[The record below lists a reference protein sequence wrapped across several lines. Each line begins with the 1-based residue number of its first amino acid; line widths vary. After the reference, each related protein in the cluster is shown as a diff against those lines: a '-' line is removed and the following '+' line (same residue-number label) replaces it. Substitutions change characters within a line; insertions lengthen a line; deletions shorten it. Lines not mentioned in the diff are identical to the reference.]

1 MMKFR
6 CFRVLVQL
14 AVGVV
19 ILLYLLQL
27 ADTSKVFSTILM
39 VNPVNVLLAS
49 LFFIIASIFVAL
61 ALYISIKSTE
71 GSAPMG
77 KVVLGSF
84 AGQLLSDVTPARSGY
99 FATPLILKE
108 LCSVPIEKG
117 VASVLATGIINSFVK
132 VILSVIALLY
142 FVIFLPL
149 NPNIVG
155 ILVIGI
161 LFLLG
166 GGFFLLITLIEKRFL
181 KFIAVFEEIPV
192 IKVVA
197 HKLIEWFNQVQKA
210 GVSIKRQLPTVSLL
224 ILLSIVANAVALRF
238 ISDGLGFRSPSLIEF
253 VFIATLVGSLL
264 YIPFTIA
271 GLGVQETAYV
281 LLLTL
286 LGRPFETAVAFAM
299 ITRALFTGADVCGL
313 PTLIIVGLKHKEK
326 AIEEQYRPC

>member
-19 ILLYLLQL
+19 ILLYLLKL

-117 VASVLATGIINSFVK
+117 MASVLATGIINSFVK

-166 GGFFLLITLIEKRFL
+166 GGFFF
-181 KFIAVFEEIPV
+181 
-192 IKVVA
+192 
-197 HKLIEWFNQVQKA
+197 
-210 GVSIKRQLPTVSLL
+210 
-224 ILLSIVANAVALRF
+224 
-238 ISDGLGFRSPSLIEF
+238 
-253 VFIATLVGSLL
+253 
-264 YIPFTIA
+264 
-271 GLGVQETAYV
+271 
-281 LLLTL
+281 
-286 LGRPFETAVAFAM
+286 
-299 ITRALFTGADVCGL
+299 
-313 PTLIIVGLKHKEK
+313 
-326 AIEEQYRPC
+326 

>member
-1 MMKFR
+1 MKFR
-6 CFRVLVQL
+6 WFRVLVQL

-19 ILLYLLQL
+19 ILLYLLKL
-27 ADTSKVFSTILM
+27 ADTSRVFSIILM
-39 VNPVNVLLAS
+39 VNPVNVLFAY
-49 LFFIIASIFVAL
+49 LFFIIASIFIAL

-117 VASVLATGIINSFVK
+117 MASVLATGIINSFVK

-155 ILVIGI
+155 ALVIGI
-161 LFLLG
+161 LCLLG
-166 GGFFLLITLIEKRFL
+166 GSLFLLIILIEKRFL

-210 GVSIKRQLPTVSLL
+210 GVCIKRQLPMVSLL
-224 ILLSIVANAVALRF
+224 ILLSIDRKRIRF
-238 ISDGLGFRSPSLIEF
+238 
-253 VFIATLVGSLL
+253 
-264 YIPFTIA
+264 
-271 GLGVQETAYV
+271 
-281 LLLTL
+281 
-286 LGRPFETAVAFAM
+286 
-299 ITRALFTGADVCGL
+299 
-313 PTLIIVGLKHKEK
+313 
-326 AIEEQYRPC
+326 

>member
-1 MMKFR
+1 
-6 CFRVLVQL
+6 
-14 AVGVV
+14 
-19 ILLYLLQL
+19 
-27 ADTSKVFSTILM
+27 
-39 VNPVNVLLAS
+39 
-49 LFFIIASIFVAL
+49 
-61 ALYISIKSTE
+61 
-71 GSAPMG
+71 
-77 KVVLGSF
+77 
-84 AGQLLSDVTPARSGY
+84 
-99 FATPLILKE
+99 
-108 LCSVPIEKG
+108 
-117 VASVLATGIINSFVK
+117 
-132 VILSVIALLY
+132 
-142 FVIFLPL
+142 
-149 NPNIVG
+149 
-155 ILVIGI
+155 
-161 LFLLG
+161 
-166 GGFFLLITLIEKRFL
+166 L